1 MDKNKWMLLIGATI
15 AILLAIIIFKNKDE
29 IQESVSSVTEDRDE
43 SNQSSSGFSSGFMNF
58 PEAPKPDED
67 VLVSQAEKL
76 WPHAFEP
83 KDPNR
88 KERVRKEWQDFAKVY
103 PKNLYIP
110 NEIRGTLTPAEEK
123 SVIETLDAYTSIDA
137 KFASINSASKYANP
151 GTEPPAPNQKD
162 VSPKEMT
169 QYFDYKIQEIES
181 RIELL
186 EYTMEKSRL
195 SSIDE
200 STAKNDI
207 ALLKKELASLKDVK
221 AQVPN
226 S

>member
-29 IQESVSSVTEDRDE
+29 IKESVSSVTEE
-43 SNQSSSGFSSGFMNF
+43 SEEAKNSRSGFDSGFMNF

-76 WPHAFEP
+76 WPHALEP
-83 KDPNR
+83 RDPHR
-88 KERVRKEWQDFAKVY
+88 RERVRKEWQDFAKVY
-103 PKNLYIP
+103 PKNIYIP
-110 NEIRGTLTPAEEK
+110 NEIRGTLTAAEEK
-123 SVIETLDAYTSIDA
+123 SAIETLDAYTSIDA
-137 KFASINSASKYANP
+137 KFASMNAASKYANP

-162 VSPKEMT
+162 VSAKEMT

-186 EYTMEKSRL
+186 EYTMEKARL

-207 ALLKKELASLKDVK
+207 ASLKKELANLKDVK

>member
-1 MDKNKWMLLIGATI
+1 MLQVAL
-15 AILLAIIIFKNKDE
+15 
-29 IQESVSSVTEDRDE
+29 
-43 SNQSSSGFSSGFMNF
+43 
-58 PEAPKPDED
+58 
-67 VLVSQAEKL
+67 
-76 WPHAFEP
+76 
-83 KDPNR
+83 
-88 KERVRKEWQDFAKVY
+88 
-103 PKNLYIP
+103 
-110 NEIRGTLTPAEEK
+110 
-123 SVIETLDAYTSIDA
+123 ET
-137 KFASINSASKYANP
+137 
-151 GTEPPAPNQKD
+151 
-162 VSPKEMT
+162 KEMT